1 MVNDDRSFVRAF
13 FFFEKEKFISLRLFY
28 GKEQVETFN
37 QETRIR
43 EEKVLLIATHKE
55 QTCFRVLS

>member
-1 MVNDDRSFVRAF
+1 MVNDVRSFVF
-13 FFFEKEKFISLRLFY
+13 FFQKEKFISLSSFY

-37 QETRIR
+37 QEITIR
-43 EEKVLLIATHKE
+43 EEKVVLLIATHKE

>member
-1 MVNDDRSFVRAF
+1 MMFICF
-13 FFFEKEKFISLRLFY
+13 FFQKEKFISLSSFH

-37 QETRIR
+37 QEIIIR
-43 EEKVLLIATHKE
+43 EEKVVLLIATHKE